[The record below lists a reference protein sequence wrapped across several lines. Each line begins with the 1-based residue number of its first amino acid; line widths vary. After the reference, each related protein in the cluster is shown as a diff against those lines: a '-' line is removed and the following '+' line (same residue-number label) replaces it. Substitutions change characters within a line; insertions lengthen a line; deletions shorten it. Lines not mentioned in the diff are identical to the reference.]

1 MGQQVEAV
9 GAAERVGVL
18 RTGIGGDAFRLCC
31 IAGILRREEDLVQ
44 FLEEPELHIVP
55 TVDPATG
62 VRCGVGSAACCGKN
76 RVDTERYQVGTVT

>member
-1 MGQQVEAV
+1 M
-9 GAAERVGVL
+9 
-18 RTGIGGDAFRLCC
+18 
-31 IAGILRREEDLVQ
+31 VQ

-62 VRCGVGSAACCGKN
+62 VRCGVGSAASCGKN